1 MKFLRKG
8 AAIALALAPVSGF
21 ADTLED
27 VQARGQL
34 LCGVNT
40 GLSGFSFTDA
50 DGNWTGFDV
59 DMCRAVAAAVLGDAD
74 AVEYIPLTGKTRFTA
89 LSSGEIDFL
98 SRNTTWTYSRDSDLA
113 ANFVGT
119 SYYDGQGFLTRA
131 ELGVNSVMDL
141 DGATICIKTGTTTE
155 LTLSEFFRSNGMTYE
170 PVPIESDA
178 EAQQQYNAKSCD
190 VFTAD
195 ASALAANRASF
206 ADPDAHVIL
215 PEIISKEPLGPA
227 VRHGDDRWHDIVGWT
242 LNALIAA
249 EELGIT
255 AENARTIGD
264 TTNSPEIKRL
274 LGVDGDLGAMNGLSG
289 TWAQDAIAAVG
300 NYGEIF
306 ARHLG
311 TDTVIGLERGLN
323 AQWFNGGLQYAPPF
337 R

>member
-1 MKFLRKG
+1 MKFLRNG
-8 AAIALALAPVSGF
+8 AAIALAFAPVSGF

-131 ELGVNSVMDL
+131 ELGVSSVMDL

-170 PVPIESDA
+170 PVPIESDS

-255 AENARTIGD
+255 SENARTLGD

-274 LGVDGDLGAMNGLSG
+274 LGVDGDLGAMNGLSA

-306 ARHLG
+306 DRHLG

>member
-1 MKFLRKG
+1 MNFLKNG
-8 AAIALALAPVSGF
+8 AAVAITLAPVFGF

-27 VQARGQL
+27 VQARDQL

-50 DGNWTGFDV
+50 NGNWTGFDV
-59 DMCRAVAAAVLGDAD
+59 DVCRAVAAVVLGDAD

-131 ELGVNSVMDL
+131 ELGVSSVMDL

-255 AENARTIGD
+255 SENARTLGG

-274 LGVDGDLGAMNGLSG
+274 LGVDGNLGAMNGLSA

-306 ARHLG
+306 DRHLG
-311 TDTVIGLERGLN
+311 TETVIGLERGLN